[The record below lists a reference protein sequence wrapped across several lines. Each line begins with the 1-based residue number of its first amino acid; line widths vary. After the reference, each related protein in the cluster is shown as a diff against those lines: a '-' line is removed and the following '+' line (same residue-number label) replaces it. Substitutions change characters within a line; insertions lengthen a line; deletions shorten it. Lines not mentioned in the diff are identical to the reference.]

1 MSEPSDRSPG
11 SPAALESHHGRR
23 DGRAGGDLRRGGGA
37 RGGLGARG
45 SRPPHDGGRASHD
58 DGHDDHG
65 YDPDHDDHD
74 DHDVPDSHDGHDNDH
89 DLDHGSDSGRPPP
102 RKRQRVRLSCLEC
115 RRRKLS
121 CDREFPCSRCLQ
133 SGTPERCEYETR
145 PGLAPPNKLG
155 LPPTALAGLDARL
168 SLPSTGGESPYFR
181 KDARETDRIRRLEL
195 EVAQLKSLLIKQVS
209 LDGSTVQDRSPL
221 DHPKSDA
228 EPEAPEVEIPPF
240 LQTQTT
246 SADREELRFFRG
258 KEFKTRYFGPHSA
271 FLAFQE
277 VSRPPPLAPFAV
289 TDVIPQLTGLCP
301 FMKETSEEWL
311 RPLHIH
317 RTKDRRKGAEDR
329 ERRFREPDLALE
341 SLLPSKEETDNLVN
355 IYLDQFEQVHRIV
368 HIPSFRRDYAKFW
381 LPSEPRNAAFTAM
394 VLAIMGI
401 SSCLSAHLPHKFEK
415 MVSCSHA
422 NAMAW
427 VGAVDEWQEGQSQ
440 KHRRLIHYQI
450 ACLVYLAKRV
460 NTMKKKRFWKASGSM
475 TQDAIGVGL
484 HREPSHMFDK
494 ISPFN
499 QEMRR
504 RIWATI
510 QSYDLQA
517 SFDHGLPSILC
528 SLHYD
533 VNPPRNIDDDEFDE
547 DTKELPPSRPATE
560 YTFSSYQQISRNSL
574 PLRLELSRVLTG
586 PPEDLDYDRVIRY
599 TNEINQAIDSLPS
612 WDVSEAPSSSDQG
625 VLKKPLLAYT
635 LLHIQLRQY
644 IIPLHQPF
652 LRLRK
657 ANSKYQYS
665 EIIYYN
671 AARDMVLLNDRL
683 AQQGI
688 RTLNFLRED
697 SLTLAINL
705 SSVTMLQPRGSTNMI
720 MINSQHTLQL
730 LEKCLAMKEDRILRC
745 GNNEPWGYSI
755 MCAAFGLLEAHL
767 GTKTPEAAK
776 AASAE
781 RFVHLHYKL
790 LAGQDPPGS
799 QQSGPPS
806 SAVGG
811 GGGGGCFAPG
821 GPGASGEQSRAVVAT
836 PFNPGAYGAAGA
848 EGFVRSK
855 VCSTTLPPTLFS
867 PRGGMHCGGRH
878 ADVEMHTLP
887 QSATPFP
894 PSSSQQGVAQ
904 QVEVPGTPWWLP
916 NSGEPAAIPQVG
928 GFLALNNPP
937 GSSMSSISGGAAGGG
952 GIGGCGGI
960 SGGAGRG
967 AHADEAG
974 LPPPQIQ
981 PLNPDFSLEVLGFN
995 LNELWGSGNFDWDA
1009 MMP

>member
-1 MSEPSDRSPG
+1 MSEPSERSE
-11 SPAALESHHGRR
+11 SPANTESQLGHNDHHDP
-23 DGRAGGDLRRGGGA
+23 DGR
-37 RGGLGARG
+37 
-45 SRPPHDGGRASHD
+45 
-58 DGHDDHG
+58 
-65 YDPDHDDHD
+65 
-74 DHDVPDSHDGHDNDH
+74 
-89 DLDHGSDSGRPPP
+89 PP

-133 SGTPERCEYETR
+133 SGTSDRCEYETR

-181 KDARETDRIRRLEL
+181 RDPRELDRIRRLEL
-195 EVAQLKSLLIKQVS
+195 EVAQLKSLLAKQLS
-209 LDGSTVQDRSPL
+209 LDGSTVHARSPP
-221 DHPKSDA
+221 DPPKSDGCA
-228 EPEAPEVEIPPF
+228 EPQVEVPPF
-240 LQTQTT
+240 LQTQVTRV
-246 SADREELRFFRG
+246 DREELRFFRG

-271 FLAFQE
+271 YLAFQE
-277 VSRPPPLAPFAV
+277 LS
-289 TDVIPQLTGLCP
+289 GLCP

-317 RTKDRRKGAEDR
+317 RTKDRLKGAEER
-329 ERRFREPDLALE
+329 ERKFREPDPALE
-341 SLLPSKEETDNLVN
+341 ALLPSKEETDSLVN

-381 LPSEPRNAAFTAM
+381 SEPRNAAFTAL
-394 VLAIMGI
+394 VLAIMAV
-401 SSCLSAHLPHKFEK
+401 SSCLSSQLPNKFEK
-415 MVSCSHA
+415 MLSSAHV
-422 NAMAW
+422 NAIRW
-427 VGAVDEWQEGQSQ
+427 VEAVDRWREGQSQ
-440 KHRRLIHYQI
+440 KHRRLIHYQV
-450 ACLVYLAKRV
+450 ACMVYLAKRV
-460 NTMKKKRFWKASGSM
+460 NTVKKKRFWRNAGSM
-475 TQDAIGVGL
+475 TQDAISVGL
-484 HREPSHMFDK
+484 HREPSHMCDK

-504 RIWATI
+504 RLWATI

-533 VNPPRNIDDDEFDE
+533 VNPPRNIDDGDFDE
-547 DTKELPPSRPATE
+547 DTQELPPSRPPIE
-560 YTFSSYQQISRNSL
+560 YTFSSYQHISRQSL

-586 PPEDLDYDRVIRY
+586 PPEELDYDRVIRY
-599 TNEINQAIDSLPS
+599 TNEINQEIDSLPS
-612 WDVSEAPSSSDQG
+612 WDVDESPASSSSQNP

-635 LLHIQLRQY
+635 VLHIQLRQY

-657 ANSKYQYS
+657 TNSKYQYS

-671 AARDMVLLNDRL
+671 AARDMVLLHDRL

-781 RFVHLHYKL
+781 RFVHLHWKL
-790 LAGQDPPGS
+790 LAGQQDLPPGS
-799 QQSGPPS
+799 QQSVAGAGAGVGSGGGEQGRMVGGTPFFGS
-806 SAVGG
+806 SGG
-811 GGGGGCFAPG
+811 GGGGGG
-821 GPGASGEQSRAVVAT
+821 G
-836 PFNPGAYGAAGA
+836 GAAVGPPPSSA
-848 EGFVRSK
+848 EMFVRSK
-855 VCSTTLPPTLFS
+855 SV
-867 PRGGMHCGGRH
+867 
-878 ADVEMHTLP
+878 
-887 QSATPFP
+887 TPFQ
-894 PSSSQQGVAQ
+894 PSSSQQGAGH
-904 QVEVPGTPWWLP
+904 QVEVPGTPWWMP
-916 NSGEPAAIPQVG
+916 NAADPSAIPQVG
-928 GFLALNNPP
+928 HHLGGLVLVRLEAL
-937 GSSMSSISGGAAGGG
+937 
-952 GIGGCGGI
+952 
-960 SGGAGRG
+960 
-967 AHADEAG
+967 G
-974 LPPPQIQ
+974 L
-981 PLNPDFSLEVLGFN
+981 N

>member
-1 MSEPSDRSPG
+1 MSEPSDRSE
-11 SPAALESHHGRR
+11 SPAVTESHA
-23 DGRAGGDLRRGGGA
+23 DTN
-37 RGGLGARG
+37 
-45 SRPPHDGGRASHD
+45 
-58 DGHDDHG
+58 DDHHA
-65 YDPDHDDHD
+65 DKD
-74 DHDVPDSHDGHDNDH
+74 
-89 DLDHGSDSGRPPP
+89 GRPPP

-155 LPPTALAGLDARL
+155 LPTTALAGLDARL

-181 KDARETDRIRRLEL
+181 KDGRESDRIRRLEL
-195 EVAQLKSLLIKQVS
+195 EVAQLKSLLVKQVSS
-209 LDGSTVQDRSPL
+209 LDGSTVQERSPPDL
-221 DHPKSDA
+221 PKSDA
-228 EPEAPEVEIPPF
+228 EPEPEVEVPPF
-240 LQTQTT
+240 LQTQVTC
-246 SADREELRFFRG
+246 ADKEELRFFRG

-271 FLAFQE
+271 YLAFQE
-277 VSRPPPLAPFAV
+277 
-289 TDVIPQLTGLCP
+289 LTGLCP
-301 FMKETSEEWL
+301 FMKETSKEWL

-317 RTKDRRKGAEDR
+317 RNKDRHKDAEVR
-329 ERRFREPDLALE
+329 ERKFREPDPALE
-341 SLLPSKEETDNLVN
+341 SLLPSKEETDNLVT
-355 IYLDQFEQVHRIV
+355 IYLNQFEQVHRIV

-381 LPSEPRNAAFTAM
+381 LPSETRNAAFTAL

-401 SSCLSAHLPHKFEK
+401 SSCLAAQMPHKFEK
-415 MVSCSHA
+415 MVSHSHA
-422 NAMAW
+422 NAIKW
-427 VGAVDEWQEGQSQ
+427 VEAVDAWQERQSQ

-460 NTMKKKRFWKASGSM
+460 NTMKKKRFWRNAGSM
-475 TQDAIGVGL
+475 TQDAISVGL
-484 HREPSHMFDK
+484 HREPSHMSDK

-504 RIWATI
+504 RIWATV

-547 DTKELPPSRPATE
+547 DTKELPPSRPPNE
-560 YTFSSYQQISRNSL
+560 YTFSSYQHISRQSL

-586 PPEDLDYDRVIRY
+586 PPDELDYDRVIRY
-599 TNEINQAIDSLPS
+599 TNEINQEIDSLPS
-612 WDVSEAPSSSDQG
+612 WDVSDASSQDP
-625 VLKKPLLAYT
+625 VVKKPLLAYT

-657 ANSKYQYS
+657 TNSKYQYS

-705 SSVTMLQPRGSTNMI
+705 ASVTMLQPRGSTNMI

-730 LEKCLAMKEDRILRC
+730 LERCLAMKEDRILRC

-767 GTKTPEAAK
+767 GVKTPEAAK

-781 RFVHLHYKL
+781 RFVHLHWKL
-790 LAGQDPPGS
+790 LSGQDPPPGS
-799 QQSGPPS
+799 QQSAVGVAGASGGGCGP
-806 SAVGG
+806 GG
-811 GGGGGCFAPG
+811 GGGVSGGVT
-821 GPGASGEQSRAVVAT
+821 GAGAGTSTTGQTGAAMGDQSRAVAGT
-836 PFNPGAYGAAGA
+836 PYSSIGMGTYAAVPGPSPADA
-848 EGFVRSK
+848 FVRSK
-855 VCSTTLPPTLFS
+855 SV
-867 PRGGMHCGGRH
+867 
-878 ADVEMHTLP
+878 
-887 QSATPFP
+887 TPFA
-894 PSSSQQGVAQ
+894 PSSSQQGAGQ
-904 QVEVPGTPWWLP
+904 QQIEVPGTPWWLP
-916 NSGEPAAIPQVG
+916 NTADPSTIPQM
-928 GFLALNNPP
+928 L
-937 GSSMSSISGGAAGGG
+937 
-952 GIGGCGGI
+952 
-960 SGGAGRG
+960 
-967 AHADEAG
+967 
-974 LPPPQIQ
+974 
-981 PLNPDFSLEVLGFN
+981 PLNPDFNMETLGFD
-995 LNELWGSGNFDWDA
+995 LNELWGSGNFDWDS

>member
-1 MSEPSDRSPG
+1 MTDVAVMTTVMTT
-11 SPAALESHHGRR
+11 AATTRTMTTTTQTTTTT
-23 DGRAGGDLRRGGGA
+23 DG
-37 RGGLGARG
+37 
-45 SRPPHDGGRASHD
+45 
-58 DGHDDHG
+58 
-65 YDPDHDDHD
+65 
-74 DHDVPDSHDGHDNDH
+74 
-89 DLDHGSDSGRPPP
+89 GRPPP

-181 KDARETDRIRRLEL
+181 KDARESDRIRRLEL

-221 DHPKSDA
+221 NHPKSDA
-228 EPEAPEVEIPPF
+228 EPEPPEVEIPPF
-240 LQTQTT
+240 LQTQET

-277 VSRPPPLAPFAV
+277 
-289 TDVIPQLTGLCP
+289 LTGLCP

-401 SSCLSAHLPHKFEK
+401 SSCLSAHMSHKFEK

-422 NAMAW
+422 NAMTW
-427 VGAVDEWQEGQSQ
+427 VGAVDEWQERQSQ

-484 HREPSHMFDK
+484 HREPSHMCDK

-560 YTFSSYQQISRNSL
+560 YTFSSYQQISRHSL

-612 WDVSEAPSSSDQG
+612 WDVSDSPSSSDQG

-799 QQSGPPS
+799 QQSGAGPPS
-806 SAVGG
+806 SSAFGG
-811 GGGGGCFAPG
+811 QGGGGCFSG
-821 GPGASGEQSRAVVAT
+821 GGAGGGEQNRAAVVGT

-848 EGFVRSK
+848 DGVADARS
-855 VCSTTLPPTLFS
+855 P
-867 PRGGMHCGGRH
+867 
-878 ADVEMHTLP
+878 P

-916 NSGEPAAIPQVG
+916 NSGEPAG
-928 GFLALNNPP
+928 LA
-937 GSSMSSISGGAAGGG
+937 
-952 GIGGCGGI
+952 
-960 SGGAGRG
+960 
-967 AHADEAG
+967 
-974 LPPPQIQ
+974 QIQ
-981 PLNPDFSLEVLGFN
+981 PLNPDFSLEALGLN

>member
-1 MSEPSDRSPG
+1 MSEPSERSE
-11 SPAALESHHGRR
+11 SPT
-23 DGRAGGDLRRGGGA
+23 
-37 RGGLGARG
+37 
-45 SRPPHDGGRASHD
+45 
-58 DGHDDHG
+58 
-65 YDPDHDDHD
+65 
-74 DHDVPDSHDGHDNDH
+74 
-89 DLDHGSDSGRPPP
+89 GSDSHLDTLDDQHDDKDGRPPP

-155 LPPTALAGLDARL
+155 LPPTALAGIDSRL

-181 KDARETDRIRRLEL
+181 KDVRESDRIRRLEL
-195 EVAQLKSLLIKQVS
+195 EVAQLKNLLVKQVS
-209 LDGSTVQDRSPL
+209 LDGSTVQDRSPP

-228 EPEAPEVEIPPF
+228 EPEAEIEIPPF
-240 LQTQTT
+240 LQTQQTG
-246 SADREELRFFRG
+246 ADREELRFFRG

-277 VSRPPPLAPFAV
+277 
-289 TDVIPQLTGLCP
+289 LTGLCP

-329 ERRFREPDLALE
+329 ERRFREPDLSLE
-341 SLLPSKEETDNLVN
+341 SLLPPKEETDHLVK

-381 LPSEPRNAAFTAM
+381 LPSETRNAAFTAL

-401 SSCLSAHLPHKFEK
+401 SSCLAAQLPHKFEK
-415 MVSCSHA
+415 MVSHSHA
-422 NAMAW
+422 NALRW
-427 VGAVDEWQEGQSQ
+427 VEAVDEWQEQQSQ

-450 ACLVYLAKRV
+450 ACLIYLAKRV
-460 NTMKKKRFWKASGSM
+460 NTMKKKRFWRNAGSM
-475 TQDAIGVGL
+475 TQDAVSVGL
-484 HREPSHMFDK
+484 HREPSHMCDK

-547 DTKELPPSRPATE
+547 DVKELPPSRPSTE
-560 YTFSSYQQISRNSL
+560 YTFSSYQHISRHSL

-599 TNEINQAIDSLPS
+599 TNEINQEIDSLPS
-612 WDVSEAPSSSDQG
+612 WDVGDSSASSQDT

-730 LEKCLAMKEDRILRC
+730 LERCLAMKEDRILRC

-781 RFVHLHYKL
+781 RFVHLHWKL
-790 LAGQDPPGS
+790 LAGQDPPMGS
-799 QQSGPPS
+799 QQSSAGGNPGAPGPCCGTAPSSSNPAASASGSANANAGPGGTAAGAGSGAGGPGDQGRVIPGTPFATGMGAYAAGVPPS
-806 SAVGG
+806 SAEAFIRSKSV
-811 GGGGGCFAPG
+811 
-821 GPGASGEQSRAVVAT
+821 T
-836 PFNPGAYGAAGA
+836 PFA
-848 EGFVRSK
+848 
-855 VCSTTLPPTLFS
+855 
-867 PRGGMHCGGRH
+867 
-878 ADVEMHTLP
+878 
-887 QSATPFP
+887 
-894 PSSSQQGVAQ
+894 PSSSQQGGQ
-904 QVEVPGTPWWLP
+904 IEVPGTPWWLP
-916 NSGEPAAIPQVG
+916 NTADQNAIPQM
-928 GFLALNNPP
+928 P
-937 GSSMSSISGGAAGGG
+937 
-952 GIGGCGGI
+952 
-960 SGGAGRG
+960 
-967 AHADEAG
+967 
-974 LPPPQIQ
+974 
-981 PLNPDFSLEVLGFN
+981 PLNADFYNLETLGFN
-995 LNELWGSGNFDWDA
+995 LNELWGSGTFDWDA
-1009 MMP
+1009 MMS

>member
-1 MSEPSDRSPG
+1 MSEPSEHSA
-11 SPAALESHHGRR
+11 SPAATESHLSHHDSHSSHVDRESSHHDR
-23 DGRAGGDLRRGGGA
+23 DRDRDHDRDRNGAGSVSGNDRDRGAGGSADRG
-37 RGGLGARG
+37 
-45 SRPPHDGGRASHD
+45 D
-58 DGHDDHG
+58 
-65 YDPDHDDHD
+65 
-74 DHDVPDSHDGHDNDH
+74 
-89 DLDHGSDSGRPPP
+89 RPPP

-155 LPPTALAGLDARL
+155 LTPTALAGIESRLPPL

-181 KDARETDRIRRLEL
+181 KDTRDSDRIRRLEL
-195 EVAQLKSLLIKQVS
+195 EVAQLKSLLLKQAQAPSV
-209 LDGSTVQDRSPL
+209 DGSSTLQERSPQEAKQGN
-221 DHPKSDA
+221 DEQA
-228 EPEAPEVEIPPF
+228 EQEQRREVEVPPF
-240 LQTQTT
+240 LQTQET

-258 KEFKTRYFGPHSA
+258 KEFKTRYYGPASA

-277 VSRPPPLAPFAV
+277 LS
-289 TDVIPQLTGLCP
+289 GLCP

-317 RTKDRRKGAEDR
+317 RPKDRKKGAEER
-329 ERRFREPDLALE
+329 ERRFREPDPELE
-341 SLLPSKEETDNLVN
+341 ALLPSREETDNLVS
-355 IYLDQFEQVHRIV
+355 IYLEQFEQVHRIV

-381 LPSEPRNAAFTAM
+381 QPGETRNAAFTAL
-394 VLAIMGI
+394 VLAMMGI
-401 SSCLSAHLPHKFEK
+401 SSCLGAQLPHKFDK
-415 MVSCSHA
+415 MVSSSHTRA
-422 NAMAW
+422 IRW
-427 VGAVDEWQEGQSQ
+427 VQAVDAWQEKQSQ

-450 ACLVYLAKRV
+450 ACLVYLAKRI
-460 NTMKKKRFWKASGSM
+460 NTMKKKRFWKNAGAM

-484 HREPSHMFDK
+484 HREPSHMSDK

-528 SLHYD
+528 SLHFD
-533 VNPPRNIDDDEFDE
+533 VDPPRNIDDEEFDE
-547 DTKELPPSRPATE
+547 DSKELPPSKPPSE
-560 YTFSSYQQISRNSL
+560 YTFSSFQHLSRQSL
-574 PLRLELSRVLTG
+574 PLRLELSRLLTG
-586 PPEDLDYDRVIRY
+586 PPEELDYDRVIRY
-599 TNEINQAIDSLPS
+599 TNEINQEIDALPS
-612 WDVSEAPSSSDQG
+612 WDVSDTSADSSQSDQQG
-625 VLKKPLLAYT
+625 RPLKKPLLAYT

-657 ANSKYQYS
+657 TNSKYQYS

-671 AARDMVLLNDRL
+671 AARDMVLLHDRL

-705 SSVTMLQPRGSTNMI
+705 TSVTMLQPRGSTNMI

-781 RFVHLHYKL
+781 RFINLHYKL

-799 QQSGPPS
+799 QQSLGLGVAGCCSGVPQG
-806 SAVGG
+806 SA
-811 GGGGGCFAPG
+811 PNDQQQHQQ
-821 GPGASGEQSRAVVAT
+821 QSRGM
-836 PFNPGAYGAAGA
+836 PGMPYGPQLPNGSAG
-848 EGFVRSK
+848 EGGYMRSK
-855 VCSTTLPPTLFS
+855 VRHNTAHPASNSLLYEGLILTAVHPVRHTVPAILFTTGCRGRRKPGRSPWYAVVDAECS
-867 PRGGMHCGGRH
+867 
-878 ADVEMHTLP
+878 
-887 QSATPFP
+887 
-894 PSSSQQGVAQ
+894 
-904 QVEVPGTPWWLP
+904 
-916 NSGEPAAIPQVG
+916 
-928 GFLALNNPP
+928 
-937 GSSMSSISGGAAGGG
+937 
-952 GIGGCGGI
+952 
-960 SGGAGRG
+960 
-967 AHADEAG
+967 
-974 LPPPQIQ
+974 
-981 PLNPDFSLEVLGFN
+981 
-995 LNELWGSGNFDWDA
+995 
-1009 MMP
+1009 